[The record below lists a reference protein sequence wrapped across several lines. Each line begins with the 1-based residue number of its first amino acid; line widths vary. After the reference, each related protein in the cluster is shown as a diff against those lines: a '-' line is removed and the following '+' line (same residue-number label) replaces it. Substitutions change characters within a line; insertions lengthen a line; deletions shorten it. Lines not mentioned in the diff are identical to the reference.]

1 MNNKDKFKNY
11 KQVKEDI
18 FKPLL
23 PYIVISAVISLV
35 VLYLTWPVVGNPIL
49 LFAVLLFGV
58 FLVHLYRPRLCP
70 GCGRKMKR
78 FNNRGIY
85 TENHYCEK
93 CRQLISTGIKNEDW
107 PV

>member
-1 MNNKDKFKNY
+1 MNNKDKFKDY
-11 KQVKEDI
+11 KQVKEEI
-18 FKPLL
+18 FEPL
-23 PYIVISAVISLV
+23 ITFIAMAVILSLA
-35 VLYLTWPVVGNPIL
+35 VLYLTWPVVGYPIL
-49 LFAVLLFGV
+49 LFAVCLFGV

-70 GCGRKMKR
+70 GCSRKMKR

-93 CRQLISTGIKNEDW
+93 CKLFISTGIKNEDW